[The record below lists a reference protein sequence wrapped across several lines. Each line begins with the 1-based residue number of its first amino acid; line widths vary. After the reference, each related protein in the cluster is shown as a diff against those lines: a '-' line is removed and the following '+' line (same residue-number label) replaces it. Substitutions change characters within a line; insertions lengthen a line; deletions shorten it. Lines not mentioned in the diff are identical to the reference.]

1 MGEHSQRQ
9 THLGKSR
16 VVMTLNH
23 MGRGGRKGERILK
36 YKEIVGARDLGSQEA
51 KGTKGVGNHNV

>member
-1 MGEHSQRQ
+1 
-9 THLGKSR
+9 
-16 VVMTLNH
+16 MTLNH

-51 KGTKGVGNHNV
+51 KGTKEAKEGR